1 MLPVLILKVTH
12 MSDVFDEQAPQTL
25 RHIRLDTLVRLR
37 WLAVLGQTAAVL
49 VVYDGFDFDVPF
61 WACLAV
67 IAIYAA
73 VNVALR
79 IRFRWNQRLEPHQA
93 AWLLALDIIE
103 LAVLLYL
110 TGGLENP
117 FSFLLAGP
125 VLISAAALP
134 KQMTL
139 ILGGLVFICATILVL
154 SHYPLPWPEE
164 EEHLDIPRL
173 YMIGVWISLM
183 LAIGYISIYAWQITE
198 ESRQLSDALAATELV
213 LAREH
218 YLTQLDGLAAAAAH
232 ELGTPLSTILVV
244 ARELERQ
251 IEERQIEPDSRFADD
266 IRLLREQAQRC
277 RVILGKL
284 TELPAPGEPFER
296 MKLSALIEEVVA
308 PNRGDGVAIDVEM
321 ARDDPREPVGARNP
335 AVLYGLGNI
344 LENAVDFARER
355 VEVTATWMDENVVV
369 EVSDDGSGFPPE
381 IIDRMGEPYVTSE
394 RGRRMR
400 GREMPGLGLGFFIA
414 KTLLAR
420 SGAKIS
426 LKNKQFP
433 QRGAIVRVRWKRD
446 DFERPLISHPPED
459 TTSGIEAGGRNG
471 DLSETSQAGAGAH
484 LEASSQLLA
493 GSGSPGSGSSG
504 SDKSETPPLAE
515 IH

>member
-1 MLPVLILKVTH
+1 
-12 MSDVFDEQAPQTL
+12 MSEGFDEQTPQTL
-25 RHIRLDTLVRLR
+25 RHVRLDTLVRLR

-49 VVYDGFDFDVPF
+49 VVYDGFDLEVPF

-67 IAIYAA
+67 IAVYAS

-79 IRFRWNQRLEPHQA
+79 LLFRWNQRVEPHQA
-93 AWLLALDIIE
+93 ARLLALDIIE
-103 LAVLLYL
+103 LAVLLFL
-110 TGGLENP
+110 TGGLQNP
-117 FSFLLAGP
+117 FSFLMAGP

-134 KQMTL
+134 KRMTL
-139 ILGGLVFICATILVL
+139 ILGGVVFICATILVRFY
-154 SHYPLPWPEE
+154 YPLPWPEE
-164 EEHLDIPRL
+164 EPLELPPL
-173 YMIGVWISLM
+173 YMIGVWLSLM
-183 LAIGYISIYAWQITE
+183 LAIGYISIYAWQIIE
-198 ESRQLSDALAATELV
+198 ESRQLTDALAATELV
-213 LAREH
+213 LTREQ

-244 ARELERQ
+244 ARELERE
-251 IEERQIEPDSRFADD
+251 IKPDSRFAED

-308 PNRGDGVAIDVEM
+308 PHRGAGVAIEVEI
-321 ARDDPREPVGARNP
+321 AKDDPREPVGARNP

-355 VEVTATWMDENVVV
+355 VQVKAAWTDDKVVV
-369 EVSDDGSGFPPE
+369 EVNDDGSGFPPE

-426 LKNKQFP
+426 LKNKEFP
-433 QRGAIVRVRWKRD
+433 QRGAIVRVRWKRV
-446 DFERPLISHPPED
+446 DFERPLISGLPNGRMLDAEEAEKNETESKQSGAPEP
-459 TTSGIEAGGRNG
+459 GG
-471 DLSETSQAGAGAH
+471 A
-484 LEASSQLLA
+484 
-493 GSGSPGSGSSG
+493 
-504 SDKSETPPLAE
+504 DKSETPPLAE